1 MIDGYIAENPRGKNG
16 FGFDEIFELEDGR
29 TLAEI
34 SSEEKNIISARRR
47 ALELLKNKV

>member
-1 MIDGYIAENPRGKNG
+1 MDILQRIQGEENG

-34 SSEEKNIISARRR
+34 SSEEKNIISARKRH
-47 ALELLKNKV
+47 